1 MSDVDEQNM
10 DRLQDANAYYYTESI
25 RSAARKL
32 KNLWEHTTTE
42 DKSSFL
48 TFLQSQGVRIS
59 DGGIKL
65 S

>member
-1 MSDVDEQNM
+1 MSEERKDSE
-10 DRLQDANAYYYTESI
+10 APHYYTESP

-32 KNLWEHTTTE
+32 KNLWEHTTPE